1 MCTWC
6 NPETEPCK
14 AKYNING
21 TDFSITIEGNEIVV
35 YRYSRQF
42 NGHADMA
49 LEFPINYCPICGMK
63 IELEDK
69 YEE

>member
-6 NPETEPCK
+6 NPETEPRK

-21 TDFSITIEGNEIVV
+21 TPFSITIEGNEIVV
-35 YRYSRQF
+35 YRYSPRF

-49 LEFPINYCPICGMK
+49 LELPIKYCPMCGDP
-63 IELEDK
+63 IEEED
-69 YEE
+69 E